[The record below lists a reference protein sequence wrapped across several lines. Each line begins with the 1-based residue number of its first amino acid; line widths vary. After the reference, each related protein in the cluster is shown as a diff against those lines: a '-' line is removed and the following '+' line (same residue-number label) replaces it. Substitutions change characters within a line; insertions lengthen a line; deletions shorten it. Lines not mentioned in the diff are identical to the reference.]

1 MKKANVINFLKF
13 SFTAFFVVLFFTSC
27 NNPDTEQLID
37 KVLAGEHRTPSYAIR
52 DEFRHPKETLLFFG
66 LSLEQ
71 SVVEVTPGFGWYA
84 EILAP
89 LLRDKGQYYYTSYKL
104 HDETNPF
111 FC

>member
-52 DEFRHPKETLLFFG
+52 DEFRHPKETLLFFWSFARAVCG
-66 LSLEQ
+66 
-71 SVVEVTPGFGWYA
+71 
-84 EILAP
+84 
-89 LLRDKGQYYYTSYKL
+89 
-104 HDETNPF
+104 
-111 FC
+111 